1 MMQVKGASL
10 QTSSS
15 RVVDHYWANWNSV
28 LTRIKKAMPLRFQSL
43 GLPGVHSNCCLV
55 ATSVNGL
62 LKASEAIVS
71 SMELW

>member
-1 MMQVKGASL
+1 MQVKGASL

-15 RVVDHYWANWNSV
+15 KVVDHYWASWNSF
-28 LTRIKKAMPLRFQSL
+28 LTRIKKAMPLRFQFL
-43 GLPGVHSNCCLV
+43 GLPGVHLNCCLM
-55 ATSVNGL
+55 ATSANGL